1 MPTIHLQT
9 LIHAPVQRVFDLSRS
24 IDLHVDS
31 MAHTRERAIAGKTS
45 GLISLGE
52 SVTWEG
58 RYLGV
63 KQRLKVHITAMDA
76 PHSFT
81 DEQLKGAFKSFK
93 HVHTFQEIAEG
104 TLMIDAFS
112 YESPFGFIGRWFNA
126 LVLDRYLRRMLNL
139 RNQTILK
146 VAEAEIQP
154 SR

>member
-9 LIHAPVQRVFDLSRS
+9 LIHAPVQTVFDLSRS

-31 MAHTRERAIAGKTS
+31 MAHTRERAIAGRTS

-63 KQRLKVHITAMDA
+63 KQRLKVQITAMDP

-81 DEQLKGAFKSFK
+81 DEQQKGAFKSFK
-93 HVHTFQEIAEG
+93 HVHTLQAVPEG
-104 TLMIDAFS
+104 TLMIDAFA
-112 YESPFGFIGRWFNA
+112 YESPFGFIGRIFNR
-126 LVLDRYLRRMLNL
+126 LVLDRYLRHMLGI
-139 RNQTILK
+139 RNVTIK
-146 VAEAEIQP
+146 RVAEGNAE
-154 SR
+154 

>member
-9 LIHAPVQRVFDLSRS
+9 LIHAPVQTVFDLSRS

-31 MAHTRERAIAGKTS
+31 MAHTRERAIAGRTS

-63 KQRLKVHITAMDA
+63 KQWLKVHITAMDP

-81 DEQLKGAFKSFK
+81 DEQQKGAFKSFK
-93 HVHTFQEIAEG
+93 HVHTFQAVPEG
-104 TLMIDAFS
+104 TLMIDAFA
-112 YESPFGFIGRWFNA
+112 YESPFGFIGRIFNR
-126 LVLDRYLRRMLNL
+126 LVLDRYLRHMLGI
-139 RNQTILK
+139 RNVTIK
-146 VAEAEIQP
+146 RVAEGNAE
-154 SR
+154 

>member
-9 LIHAPVQRVFDLSRS
+9 LIHAPVQAVFDLSRS

-31 MAHTRERAIAGKTS
+31 MAHTRERAIAGRTS

-63 KQRLKVHITAMDA
+63 KQWLKVHITAMDP

-81 DEQLKGAFKSFK
+81 DEQQKGAFKSFK
-93 HVHTFQEIAEG
+93 HVHTFQAVPEG
-104 TLMIDAFS
+104 TLMIDAFA
-112 YESPFGFIGRWFNA
+112 YESPFGFIGRIFNR
-126 LVLDRYLRRMLNL
+126 LVLDRYLRHMLGI
-139 RNQTILK
+139 RNVTIK
-146 VAEAEIQP
+146 RVAEGNAE
-154 SR
+154 

>member
-9 LIHAPVQRVFDLSRS
+9 LIHAPVQTVFDLSRS

-31 MAHTRERAIAGKTS
+31 MAHTRERAIAGRTS

-63 KQRLKVHITAMDA
+63 KQRLKVHITAMDP

-81 DEQLKGAFKSFK
+81 DEQQKGAFKSFK
-93 HVHTFQEIAEG
+93 HVHTFQAVQEG
-104 TLMIDAFS
+104 TLMIDAFA
-112 YESPFGFIGRWFNA
+112 YESPFGFIGRIFNR
-126 LVLDRYLRRMLNL
+126 LVLDRYLRHMLGI
-139 RNQTILK
+139 RNVTIK
-146 VAEAEIQP
+146 RVAEGNAE
-154 SR
+154 